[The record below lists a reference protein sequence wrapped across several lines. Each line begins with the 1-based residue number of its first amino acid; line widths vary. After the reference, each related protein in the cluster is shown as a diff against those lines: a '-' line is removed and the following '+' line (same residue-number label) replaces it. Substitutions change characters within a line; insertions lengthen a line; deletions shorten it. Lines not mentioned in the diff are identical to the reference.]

1 MRSLLTLL
9 ALPLFLIACSDS
21 VDEQLKG
28 TPTGGFVALFD
39 PGSAVIPFPSSL
51 LFSGSLDGT
60 LNIPLSGTDSDG
72 PRIAMNTLDGF
83 STVAPMST
91 SFSLAIDAATVPTA
105 VRVFEATANPLTTAI
120 VSIDN
125 ELTFG
130 VDFIAS
136 VSSVDSTGQT
146 LAILPL
152 KPLKAKTTYVVVIT
166 DSLKSTDGKSVTA
179 SQIFTSA
186 RIRNPVWNEA
196 SGSLFDSFDDAT
208 AERLEPLRQLMAA
221 QDVALD
227 AFAAGLSADVALAWN
242 FKTQSV
248 ADVLAVVKSVVDATP
263 SASLILA
270 QLPPPIVSPFGA
282 ADIFV
287 GTLEVPYYLSAFSA
301 TSPTDP
307 LTKFWLS
314 ATLPPPAF
322 FPNATENFLTQFN
335 PIPVAT
341 ETQTIPVL
349 ATVPKTAAPGSGW
362 PVVIYQHGI
371 TTNRGTALAVADAM
385 ASQGFV
391 TVAIDLP
398 LHGITGNETN
408 GTEAFYAPGFAG
420 GLLDVI
426 STNERTFD
434 MDLVTQ
440 DASGSITAS
449 VPDGITDSSGRHF
462 INLASLLTTRDNLR
476 QAVVD
481 LFTLRKAVT
490 SATLS
495 GSGVDASRIYFL
507 GHSLGGMV
515 GSVFLALDSDVQDAV
530 LAMPGGGIAKLLD
543 GSPTF
548 GPEIAA
554 GLEAQ
559 AGISKGTG
567 DFESF
572 LAAAQ
577 TAVDSVD
584 PINYAASTVAGRG
597 LLLFEVVGDSN
608 NLPDQVVPN
617 HVGTLAN
624 GFQDAPAGTVPGPL
638 GGTEPLITAQS
649 LDGVSSTT
657 VGADLAVV
665 IRFTAGHHGSILTP
679 NDALGNPD
687 DMAALV
693 TNVMQTAT
701 VTFFASDGAQA
712 AVSTNT
718 GDTAAAESVVL
729 QP

>member
-1 MRSLLTLL
+1 MRSLLTLM

-21 VDEQLKG
+21 VDEQLSG
-28 TPTGGFVALFD
+28 SPTGGFVALFD

-60 LNIPLSGTDSDG
+60 LNIPLSGTASDG

-91 SFSLAIDAATVPTA
+91 GFSLAIDATTVPGA
-105 VRVFEATANPLTTAI
+105 VRLFEAIADPATTAI
-120 VSIDN
+120 TSIDA

-130 VDFIAS
+130 VDFIAT
-136 VSSVDSTGQT
+136 VSSVDLTGQT

-152 KPLKAKTTYVVVIT
+152 KPKTTYVVVVSK
-166 DSLKSTDGKSVTA
+166 SLLSTDGRSAGA
-179 SQIFTSA
+179 SQVFTSA
-186 RIRNPVWNEA
+186 QIPSPVWD
-196 SGSLFDSFDDAT
+196 GTQSLFASFDDAT
-208 AERLEPLRQLMAA
+208 AEKLEPLRQLMVA
-221 QDVALD
+221 QSVELDV
-227 AFAAGLSADVALAWN
+227 FEAGLSADVAVAWN
-242 FKTQSV
+242 FKTQSIS
-248 ADVLAVVKSVVDATP
+248 DVLGVVKAALVDVAP
-263 SASLILA
+263 PANLLLA
-270 QLPPPIVSPFGA
+270 PTGSDSPFGA
-282 ADIFV
+282 ADILI

-301 TSPTDP
+301 TNPTDP

-314 ATLPPPAF
+314 DTLPPAAS
-322 FPNATENFLTQFN
+322 FPNATEKFLTQFN

-349 ATVPKTAAPGSGW
+349 ATVPKGAPPASW

-371 TTNRGTALAVADAM
+371 TTNRGTVLAVADAM

-408 GTEAFYAPGFAG
+408 GTQAFYSPGFAG
-420 GLLDVI
+420 GPLDAF

-440 DASGSITAS
+440 NSSGSIIAS

-476 QAVVD
+476 QGVAD
-481 LFTLRKAVT
+481 LMTLRKALTGLTIGGV
-490 SATLS
+490 S
-495 GSGVDASRIYFL
+495 VDASRIYFL

-515 GSVFLALDSDVQDAV
+515 GSVFVALDPDVRDAV
-530 LAMPGGGIAKLLD
+530 LAMSGGGIGKLLD

-554 GLEAQ
+554 GLQAQ
-559 AGISKGTG
+559 AGISKGTS
-567 DFESF
+567 DFEAF
-572 LAAAQ
+572 LGAAQ
-577 TAVDSVD
+577 TAADSAD
-584 PINYAASTVAGRG
+584 PINYATDTVTGRG
-597 LLLFEVVGDSN
+597 VLLFEVVGDSN

-624 GFQDAPAGTVPGPL
+624 DFLDAPAGTVPGPL
-638 GGTEPLITAQS
+638 GGTEPLITAQG

-657 VGADLAVV
+657 PPGANLTAV

-687 DMAALV
+687 AMAALV
-693 TNVMQTAT
+693 TNVMQTAA
-701 VTFFASDGAQA
+701 VTFFASDGAIA
-712 AVSTNT
+712 AVSTNM
-718 GDTAAAESVVL
+718 GDMAAAESVVL

>member
-9 ALPLFLIACSDS
+9 ALPLFLLACSDS

-28 TPTGGFVALFD
+28 SPTSGFVALFD
-39 PGSAVIPFPSSL
+39 PSNSVIPFPTSL

-60 LNIPLSGTDSDG
+60 LNIPLSGTANDG

-91 SFSLAIDAATVPTA
+91 GFSLPIDAATVTPAA
-105 VRVFEATANPLTTAI
+105 VRVFQATADPATSAI
-120 VSIDN
+120 ISIDA
-125 ELTFG
+125 ELVFF
-130 VDFIAS
+130 VDFIAT

-152 KPLKAKTTYVVVIT
+152 IPLDAITTYVVVIT
-166 DSLKSTDGKSVTA
+166 NDLRSTDGRSAQA
-179 SQIFTSA
+179 SQVFTSA
-186 RIRNPVWNEA
+186 QIPQPVWDGT
-196 SGSLFDSFDDAT
+196 SSLFASFDDAT
-208 AERLEPLRQLMAA
+208 AERLEPLRQLMVAQSAA
-221 QDVALD
+221 LETYET
-227 AFAAGLSADVALAWN
+227 GLSAAAALAWN
-242 FKTQSV
+242 FKTQSISN
-248 ADVLAVVKSVVDATP
+248 VLGAVKAALVDPAP
-263 SASLILA
+263 PANLILA
-270 QLPPPIVSPFGA
+270 PTGADSPFEA

-287 GTLEVPYYLSAFSA
+287 GTLDVPYYSTAFSA
-301 TSPTDP
+301 ASPTDP
-307 LTKFWLS
+307 LTTFWLS
-314 ATLPPPAF
+314 DTLPPPAF
-322 FPNATENFLTQFN
+322 FPDATEKFLTQFN

-349 ATVPKTAAPGSGW
+349 VTVPKTAAPGAGW

-371 TTNRGTALAVADAM
+371 TTNRGTMLAVADAM
-385 ASQGFV
+385 ASQDFV
-391 TVAIDLP
+391 TIAIDLP

-408 GTEAFYAPGFAG
+408 GTEGFYAPGFAG
-420 GLLDVI
+420 GPLDVI

-440 DASGSITAS
+440 DSSGSITAA

-462 INLASLLTTRDNLR
+462 INLASVLTTRDNLR
-476 QAVVD
+476 QAVAD

-490 SATLS
+490 GATLS

-507 GHSLGGMV
+507 GHSFGGMV
-515 GSVFLALDSDVQDAV
+515 GSIFLALDPDVRDAV
-530 LAMPGGGIAKLLD
+530 LAMSGGGIAKLLD
-543 GSPTF
+543 GSPRF

-554 GLEAQ
+554 GLGAQ
-559 AGISKGTG
+559 AGISKGTS

-572 LAAAQ
+572 LGAAQ
-577 TAVDSVD
+577 ATVDSAD
-584 PINYAASTVAGRG
+584 PINYAAGTVTGRG
-597 LLLFEVVGDSN
+597 VLLFEVVGDDN
-608 NLPDQVVPN
+608 NLPDQVIPN

-638 GGTEPLITAQS
+638 SGTEPLITAQQLMS
-649 LDGVSSTT
+649 VSSSTPP
-657 VGADLAVV
+657 GADLKAA

-687 DMAALV
+687 AISALV
-693 TNVMQTAT
+693 VNVMQTAT
-701 VTFFASDGAQA
+701 VTFFASNGAVA
-712 AVSTNT
+712 AVTTST

>member
-21 VDEQLKG
+21 VDEQLQG
-28 TPTGGFVALFD
+28 SPTGGFVALFD

-60 LNIPLSGTDSDG
+60 LNIPLSGTASDG

-91 SFSLAIDAATVPTA
+91 GFSEAIDATTVAGA
-105 VRVFEATANPLTTAI
+105 VRIFEATAHPATTAI
-120 VSIDN
+120 LSIDA

-130 VDFIAS
+130 VDFIAT
-136 VSSVDSTGQT
+136 VSSVDTTGQT
-146 LAILPL
+146 LAVLLL
-152 KPLKAKTTYVVVIT
+152 KPLKPKTTYVSIVT
-166 DSLKSTDGKSVTA
+166 NSLLSTDGRSAGA
-179 SQIFTSA
+179 SQVFTSA
-186 RIRNPVWNEA
+186 QIPQPVWDGT
-196 SGSLFDSFDDAT
+196 SSLFASFDDAT
-208 AERLEPLRQLMAA
+208 AERLEPLRQLMVA
-221 QDVALD
+221 QSAALD
-227 AFAAGLSADVALAWN
+227 VFEAGLSADIAVAWN

-248 ADVLAVVKSVVDATP
+248 VDVLGAVKAALVDTAP
-263 SASLILA
+263 PASLLLA
-270 QLPPPIVSPFGA
+270 PTGSDSPFGA
-282 ADIFV
+282 ADILI

-301 TSPTDP
+301 TNPTDP

-349 ATVPKTAAPGSGW
+349 VTVPKGTLPASW

-408 GTEAFYAPGFAG
+408 GTEGFYSPGFAG
-420 GLLDVI
+420 GPLDAL

-440 DASGSITAS
+440 DSSGSIIAS
-449 VPDGITDSSGRHF
+449 VPDGTTDTSGRHF

-476 QAVVD
+476 QGVVD
-481 LFTLRKAVT
+481 LMTLRKALT
-490 SATLS
+490 SLTI
-495 GSGVDASRIYFL
+495 GGVSIDANRIYFL

-515 GSVFLALDSDVQDAV
+515 GSVFVALDPDVRDAV
-530 LAMPGGGIAKLLD
+530 FAMSGGGIGKLLD

-554 GLEAQ
+554 GLQAQ
-559 AGISKGTG
+559 AGISKGTS
-567 DFESF
+567 DFEAF
-572 LAAAQ
+572 LGAAQ
-577 TAVDSVD
+577 TTVDSVD
-584 PINYAASTVAGRG
+584 PINYGAATAAGRG
-597 LLLFEVVGDSN
+597 VLLFEVVGDSN

-624 GFQDAPAGTVPGPL
+624 GFQDVPAGTVPGPL
-638 GGTEPLITAQS
+638 GGTEPLITAQG
-649 LDGVSSTT
+649 LDSVSSTT
-657 VGADLAVV
+657 SGADLTAV

-687 DMAALV
+687 AMAALV

-701 VTFFASDGAQA
+701 VTFFANDGAVA
-712 AVSTNT
+712 AVSTST
-718 GDTAAAESVVL
+718 GDTAAAESVVV